1 MLRKL
6 CCFLAKC
13 VYLNFRKSVLQ
24 DEIFKQLRV
33 DCGKEFYL
41 SLVIQELFRELRND
55 HTISPYRQTQSKKVS
70 IFVSIQ
76 WKLGSCQHFEKIYR
90 TDFETLTWFSNLF
103 GFCPASFGLKTW
115 AKKID
120 LKNLS
125 EMVILVLMASLNFT
139 FAYWNLPVER
149 IWSELNA
156 RVKYPIKKVLVEMD
170 NNMEIDMNIDDHKF
184 CISTVSCLVA
194 EFGLNKVVQT
204 WNPHPIPGIR
214 LFDQEKNVVLLNGNR
229 NLKIKFEFKIRNS
242 I

>member
-70 IFVSIQ
+70 IFVAIQ
-76 WKLGSCQHFEKIYR
+76 WKVESFQHFEKIYR
-90 TDFETLTWFSNLF
+90 TDLETLTWFSNLYTP
-103 GFCPASFGLKTW
+103 FCPR
-115 AKKID
+115 KKCY
-120 LKNLS
+120 
-125 EMVILVLMASLNFT
+125 FT
-139 FAYWNLPVER
+139 KW
-149 IWSELNA
+149 
-156 RVKYPIKKVLVEMD
+156 KK
-170 NNMEIDMNIDDHKF
+170 
-184 CISTVSCLVA
+184 
-194 EFGLNKVVQT
+194 
-204 WNPHPIPGIR
+204 
-214 LFDQEKNVVLLNGNR
+214 
-229 NLKIKFEFKIRNS
+229 KFENQIW